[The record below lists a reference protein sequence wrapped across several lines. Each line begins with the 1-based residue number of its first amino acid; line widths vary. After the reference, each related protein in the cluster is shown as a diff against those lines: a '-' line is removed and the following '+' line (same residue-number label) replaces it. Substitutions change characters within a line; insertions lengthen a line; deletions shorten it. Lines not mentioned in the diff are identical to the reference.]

1 MFAYSFLVLAECGMD
16 HAHVEEDLASVA
28 NFSKLVESLFEFIVI
43 VAAQGCHPSLDF
55 L

>member
-1 MFAYSFLVLAECGMD
+1 MD

-28 NFSKLVESLFEFIVI
+28 NFSKLVESLFEFII
-43 VAAQGCHPSLDF
+43 VVTAQGCHPGLDF